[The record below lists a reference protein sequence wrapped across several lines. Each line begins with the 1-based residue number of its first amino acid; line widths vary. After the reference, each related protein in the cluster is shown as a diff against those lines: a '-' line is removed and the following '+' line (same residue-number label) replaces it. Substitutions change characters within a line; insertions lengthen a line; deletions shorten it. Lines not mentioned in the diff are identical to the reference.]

1 MDKQRL
7 NLLVE
12 NDIADIAMLQGGIFQ
27 DPNYFPPTIPPYVFK
42 MLPDPLKGA
51 IEQYDSNEEKSIA
64 LLSSLTTVAA
74 GLHNIRIPFRKKEY
88 HCNLFQVIVGPPASN
103 KGITL
108 HSRVILDKVQIRLK
122 RQYLVDKAK
131 HLKALHD
138 RKEKENQ
145 KSIDSLDVKKSEE
158 INIESESS
166 SNNNNYDHLEVSLT
180 EPNQKHIILP
190 SDISSAALVDLVE
203 KNDGFGLIFD
213 SEAQTILNTFKQD
226 WGANLTSM
234 LLKTFENEPLEL
246 ARKSLKSMISIPEPR
261 LSVLLTGNPEHLS
274 GLVKSI
280 TNGLYSR
287 FCIYQTQKIGWMDIK
302 QNENNKNYLEGYGEL
317 STIVGDLNESLST
330 GLNIQFRLT
339 GDQIEMFNKF
349 FGSLDGILSS
359 EIDTNFSSV
368 VKRMGVICYR
378 ICSLLGAMRNHAS
391 LNRHLECSN
400 EDFAVALSVCS
411 TLLKHSVYTFM
422 TSAETNLPLVKFYS
436 QLPTR
441 FTRKEAQIV
450 ASDMEVKVRTMDLY
464 LKELISNNK
473 LRKASHAIYEKNT
486 PAILQYLQYEDDDQ
500 EIKAENRSNDQEST
514 ESIDDLTLTVDS
526 IEKEPLAHANVA
538 QIAILRNPL
547 FEESDDDVYENVI
560 DTLPQFEWLNE
571 LQRHTE
577 YDNDAINRILQKSGY
592 ETYMKRLSQI
602 TLAIQQGKLNEIVE
616 GWYELPHDGFDSH
629 SNL

>member
-12 NDIADIAMLQGGIFQ
+12 SDIADIAMLQGVLNQ
-27 DPNYFPPTIPPYVFK
+27 DSNYFPPTIPPYVFK
-42 MLPDPLKGA
+42 MLPGPLKGA

-74 GLHNIRIPFRKKEY
+74 GLHNIKIPFRKKEY

-103 KGITL
+103 KGIAL

-131 HLKALHD
+131 YLKAMHD

-145 KSIDSLDVKKSEE
+145 ESIDSLEAKESEE
-158 INIESESS
+158 SNIESKFS
-166 SNNNNYDHLEVSLT
+166 SNNNYNHLEVSLT

-246 ARKSLKSMISIPEPR
+246 ARKSPKSMISIPEPR
-261 LSVLLTGNPEHLS
+261 LSVLLTGNPEHLF

-317 STIVGDLNESLST
+317 STIVGDLNESMST
-330 GLNIQFRLT
+330 GLYIHFRLT
-339 GDQIEMFNKF
+339 GDQIEMFNKY
-349 FGSLDGILSS
+349 FGSLDGILSA
-359 EIDTNFSSV
+359 EIDSNFSSV
-368 VKRMGVICYR
+368 VKRMGLVCYR
-378 ICSLLGAMRNHAS
+378 ICSLLGALRNHAS
-391 LNRHLECSN
+391 LNPLLECSN
-400 EDFAVALSVCS
+400 EDFAVALTVCS

-422 TSAETNLPLVKFYS
+422 TSAETNLPLVKFYN
-436 QLPTR
+436 QLPSR
-441 FTRKEAQIV
+441 FTRKEAQVV
-450 ASDMEVKVRTMDLY
+450 ASDMEIKVRTMDMY

-473 LRKASHAIYEKNT
+473 LRKASHWDYEKNT
-486 PAILQYLQYEDDDQ
+486 PAILQHLQYEDEDQ
-500 EIKAENRSNDQEST
+500 EIRAETRPNDQDSNEST
-514 ESIDDLTLTVDS
+514 DELTNTVDS
-526 IEKEPLAHANVA
+526 IEKEPLTHANVA

-547 FEESDDDVYENVI
+547 FEESDDHVYENVI
-560 DTLPQFEWLNE
+560 DTLPQFEWLSE
-571 LQRHTE
+571 LQKHAQ

-602 TLAIQQGKLNEIVE
+602 TLAIQKGKLNEIVE

>member
-12 NDIADIAMLQGGIFQ
+12 NDIADIAMLQGFLNQ
-27 DPNYFPPTIPPYVFK
+27 DSNYFPPTIPPYVFK

-64 LLSSLTTVAA
+64 LLSSLTTIAA

-145 KSIDSLDVKKSEE
+145 KSIDSLDVKESEE

-190 SDISSAALVDLVE
+190 SDISSAALIDLVE

-226 WGANLTSM
+226 WGANLSSV
-234 LLKTFENEPLEL
+234 LLKSFENEPLEL
-246 ARKSLKSMISIPEPR
+246 ARKSMKSMISIPQPR
-261 LSVLLTGNPEHLS
+261 LSVLLTGNPEHLV
-274 GLVKSI
+274 GLIKSL

-302 QNENNKNYLEGYGEL
+302 QNENNKNYLEGYREL
-317 STIVGDLNESLST
+317 STIVDNINDSLST
-330 GLNIQFRLT
+330 GLYIQFRLT
-339 GDQIEMFNKF
+339 GDQIDMFNKF
-349 FGSLDGILSS
+349 FGSLDGILSAD
-359 EIDTNFSSV
+359 IDTNFSSV

-378 ICSLLGAMRNHAS
+378 ICSILGALRNHAS

-450 ASDMEVKVRTMDLY
+450 ASDMEIKVRTMDMY

-473 LRKASHAIYEKNT
+473 LRKASHWDYEKNT
-486 PAILQYLQYEDDDQ
+486 PAILQYLQFEDYDQ
-500 EIKAENRSNDQEST
+500 EIRAENRSNDQDSNEST
-514 ESIDDLTLTVDS
+514 DDLTNTVDS
-526 IEKEPLAHANVA
+526 IEKEPLANANVA
-538 QIAILRNPL
+538 QIAILQTPNLGVSGEDPHV
-547 FEESDDDVYENVI
+547 DDLRQ
-560 DTLPQFEWLNE
+560 LP
-571 LQRHTE
+571 
-577 YDNDAINRILQKSGY
+577 ICI
-592 ETYMKRLSQI
+592 I
-602 TLAIQQGKLNEIVE
+602 
-616 GWYELPHDGFDSH
+616 
-629 SNL
+629 

>member
-12 NDIADIAMLQGGIFQ
+12 EHIADIAMLQGVLNQ
-27 DPNYFPPTIPPYVFK
+27 DSNYFPPTIPPYVFK
-42 MLPDPLKGA
+42 MLPGPLKGA

-74 GLHNIRIPFRKKEY
+74 GLHDVRIPFRKKEY

-103 KGITL
+103 KGIAL

-131 HLKALHD
+131 YLKAMHD

-145 KSIDSLDVKKSEE
+145 ESIDSLEAKESVE

-166 SNNNNYDHLEVSLT
+166 SNNNYDHLEVTLT

-317 STIVGDLNESLST
+317 STIVGNLNESLST
-330 GLNIQFRLT
+330 GLYIHFRLT
-339 GDQIEMFNKF
+339 GDQIEMFNKY
-349 FGSLDGILSS
+349 FGSLDGILSA

-368 VKRMGVICYR
+368 VKRMGVVCYR
-378 ICSLLGAMRNHAS
+378 ICSLLGALRNHAS
-391 LNRHLECSN
+391 LNPSLECSN
-400 EDFAVALSVCS
+400 EDFAVALTVCS

-422 TSAETNLPLVKFYS
+422 TSAETNLPLVKFYN
-436 QLPTR
+436 QLPSR
-441 FTRKEAQIV
+441 FTRKEAQV
-450 ASDMEVKVRTMDLY
+450 LASDMEIKVRTMDMY

-486 PAILQYLQYEDDDQ
+486 PAILQYLQYEDEDQ
-500 EIKAENRSNDQEST
+500 EIRAENRPNDQDSNEST
-514 ESIDDLTLTVDS
+514 DELTNTVDS

-547 FEESDDDVYENVI
+547 FEESDDHVYEDVI

-571 LQRHTE
+571 LQKHTE

>member
-226 WGANLTSM
+226 WGANLSSV
-234 LLKTFENEPLEL
+234 LLKSFENEPLEL

-317 STIVGDLNESLST
+317 STIVGNLNESLST

-473 LRKASHAIYEKNT
+473 LRKASHGIYEKNT

-514 ESIDDLTLTVDS
+514 ESIDDLTRTVDS
-526 IEKEPLAHANVA
+526 IEKEPVEDTNVA
-538 QIAILRNPL
+538 QIAILRNPI

>member
-27 DPNYFPPTIPPYVFK
+27 DPNYFPPTILPYVFK

-145 KSIDSLDVKKSEE
+145 KSIDSLDVKESEE

-166 SNNNNYDHLEVSLT
+166 SNNNKYNDLEVSLT
-180 EPNQKHIILP
+180 EPNPKHIILP
-190 SDISSAALVDLVE
+190 SDISSASLVDLIE

-226 WGANLTSM
+226 WGANLASM

-246 ARKSLKSMISIPEPR
+246 ARKSMKSMISIPEPR
-261 LSVLLTGNPEHLS
+261 FSVLLTGNPEHLF

-473 LRKASHAIYEKNT
+473 LRKASHGIYEKNT

-514 ESIDDLTLTVDS
+514 ESIDDLTRTVDS
-526 IEKEPLAHANVA
+526 IEKEPVEDTNVA

-547 FEESDDDVYENVI
+547 FEESDDDVYEDVI
-560 DTLPQFEWLNE
+560 DSLPQFEWLSE
-571 LQRHTE
+571 LQKHTE

>member
-64 LLSSLTTVAA
+64 LLSSFTTVAA

-166 SNNNNYDHLEVSLT
+166 SNNNNYDHLEVSLI

-473 LRKASHAIYEKNT
+473 LRKASHGIYEKNT

>member
-330 GLNIQFRLT
+330 GLYIQFRLT

-473 LRKASHAIYEKNT
+473 LRKASHGIYEKNT

-514 ESIDDLTLTVDS
+514 ESIDDLTRTVDS
-526 IEKEPLAHANVA
+526 IEKEPVEDTNVA
-538 QIAILRNPL
+538 QIAILRNPI

>member
-391 LNRHLECSN
+391 LNRHLECSKS
-400 EDFAVALSVCS
+400 FSFC
-411 TLLKHSVYTFM
+411 
-422 TSAETNLPLVKFYS
+422 
-436 QLPTR
+436 
-441 FTRKEAQIV
+441 
-450 ASDMEVKVRTMDLY
+450 
-464 LKELISNNK
+464 
-473 LRKASHAIYEKNT
+473 
-486 PAILQYLQYEDDDQ
+486 
-500 EIKAENRSNDQEST
+500 RSSF
-514 ESIDDLTLTVDS
+514 S
-526 IEKEPLAHANVA
+526 
-538 QIAILRNPL
+538 
-547 FEESDDDVYENVI
+547 
-560 DTLPQFEWLNE
+560 
-571 LQRHTE
+571 
-577 YDNDAINRILQKSGY
+577 
-592 ETYMKRLSQI
+592 
-602 TLAIQQGKLNEIVE
+602 
-616 GWYELPHDGFDSH
+616 
-629 SNL
+629 